1 MAVREELGTE
11 RVRRERAEQERDE
24 LQAQLEALQAPKT
37 GERQRMS
44 EDSPGRTP

>member
-11 RVRRERAEQERDE
+11 RVRRERAERERDE

-37 GERQRMS
+37 GEEA
-44 EDSPGRTP
+44 EDAGGCPGRTP